1 MRRFCIWIEGL
12 DRGWFWRFVF
22 VVCLGAA
29 VFGGEARVL
38 AAEYQVFV
46 GTYTGEESRGI
57 YSFSLDASE
66 EKIEAF
72 RLAAEAENPS
82 FLAVHPNRRFL
93 YAVNEV
99 NKFDGK
105 ASGAVDAYQIRRDGS
120 LLFLN
125 QAATGGGA
133 PCHLVVEA
141 AGSFLLVANYSG
153 GSVSV
158 FRLGGDGLIGERTEI
173 VQHLGSS
180 RHPRRQRRPHAH
192 SVNLDV
198 GNRYVAVAD
207 LGVDKVFV
215 YPLDAAAGRLRLA
228 KAGAVSLPPGF
239 GPRHFAF
246 HPRGKLAFVNGE
258 LSSSL
263 ASLQWDSAVGTLEPL
278 DRKPTL
284 PADFAGSNSTAEVQC
299 HPNGRFVYVSNRGH
313 DSIAVFGV
321 DAATGRLTPIEREPT
336 QGQTPRHFGI
346 SPCGDYLLAAN
357 QRSNSIVVFRIDSES
372 GKLEAAGLKVEAPT
386 PVCVQFLPTA
396 TAK

>member
-1 MRRFCIWIEGL
+1 MRRLRFWIEGL
-12 DRGWFWRFVF
+12 NSGWFWHLVF
-22 VVCLGAA
+22 VVCLRLA

-38 AAEYQVFV
+38 AAEYRVFV

-66 EKIEAF
+66 EKVEAF

-82 FLAVHPNRRFL
+82 FLAIHPNRRFL
-93 YAVNEV
+93 YAVREV
-99 NKFDGK
+99 NEFEVE
-105 ASGAVDAYQIRRDGS
+105 ASGAVGAYQIQPDGS

-141 AGSFLLVANYSG
+141 TGNFLLVANYNG

-158 FRLGGDGLIGERTEI
+158 FRLGGDGSIEERTEI
-173 VQHLGSS
+173 VQHFGSS
-180 RHPRRQRRPHAH
+180 KHPRRQRRPHAH

-215 YPLDAAAGRLRLA
+215 YPLDAVKGRLRLA
-228 KAGAVSLPPGF
+228 KAGAASLPPGF

-246 HPRGKLAFVNGE
+246 HPQGKLAFVNGE

-263 ASLQWDSAVGTLEPL
+263 ASLRWNSAEGNLELL
-278 DRKPTL
+278 DRKSTL
-284 PADFAGSNSTAEVQC
+284 PADFAGGNSTAEVRC

-321 DAATGRLTPIEREPT
+321 NAATGRLTPIDREPT

-346 SPCGDYLLAAN
+346 SPCGGYLLAAN
-357 QRSNSIVVFRIDSES
+357 QKSNSIVLFRIDSAS
-372 GKLEAAGLKVEAPT
+372 GKLEATGLKVEAPT
-386 PVCVQFLPTA
+386 PVCVQFLQ
-396 TAK
+396 TAKAE

>member
-1 MRRFCIWIEGL
+1 MGC
-12 DRGWFWRFVF
+12 GWFWRFVL
-22 VVCLGAA
+22 VVGFGAA
-29 VFGGEARVL
+29 AFGGEARVW
-38 AAEYQVFV
+38 AAEYRVFV
-46 GTYTGEESRGI
+46 GTYTGGESRGI

-66 EKIEAF
+66 EKAGAF

-82 FLAVHPNRRFL
+82 FLALHPNRRFL

-105 ASGAVDAYQIRRDGS
+105 ASGAASAYQIQTDGS

-133 PCHLVVEA
+133 PCHLAVEA
-141 AGSFLLVANYSG
+141 NGNFLVVANYGG

-158 FRLGGDGLIGERTEI
+158 FRLGEDGTIQARTDFA
-173 VQHLGSS
+173 QHLGSS
-180 RHPRRQRRPHAH
+180 KHPRRQRRPHAH
-192 SVNLDV
+192 SVNLDG

-215 YPLDAAAGRLRLA
+215 YPLDAAKGRLHLA
-228 KAGAVSLPPGF
+228 KAGAVSLPPGS

-246 HPRGKLAFVNGE
+246 HPQGKLAFVNGE

-263 ASLQWDSAVGTLEPL
+263 TSLRWNSAEGTLELL
-278 DRKPTL
+278 DTKSTL
-284 PADFAGSNSTAEVQC
+284 PADFAGGNSTAEVRC
-299 HPNGRFVYVSNRGH
+299 HPNGKFVYVSNRGH

-357 QRSNSIVVFRIDSES
+357 QKSNSVVIFRIDSAS
-372 GKLEAAGLKVEAPT
+372 GKLESTGLKVGAPT
-386 PVCVQFLPTA
+386 PVCIQFLQ
-396 TAK
+396 TAKAK

>member
-1 MRRFCIWIEGL
+1 MGYGWVGL
-12 DRGWFWRFVF
+12 SVLI
-22 VVCLGAA
+22 VCLGLAA
-29 VFGGEARVL
+29 FGNGSRVL
-38 AAEYQVFV
+38 AAEYRVFV
-46 GTYTGEESRGI
+46 GTYTGKESRGI
-57 YSFSLDASE
+57 YSFSLDASKE
-66 EKIEAF
+66 RIGALG
-72 RLAAEAENPS
+72 LAAEAENPS
-82 FLAVHPNRRFL
+82 FLAIHPNRRFL

-99 NKFDGK
+99 NEFDGE
-105 ASGAVDAYQIRRDGS
+105 ASGAVVAYQIRPDGS

-141 AGSFLLVANYSG
+141 TGNFLLVANYNG

-158 FRLGGDGLIGERTEI
+158 FRLGGDGLIGERTEL
-173 VQHLGSS
+173 VQHLGSGK
-180 RHPRRQRRPHAH
+180 HPRRQRRPHAH

-215 YPLDAAAGRLRLA
+215 YPLDVATGRLRLA
-228 KAGAVSLPPGF
+228 KAGAVSLPPGS

-263 ASLQWDSAVGTLEPL
+263 ASLRWDSAAGTLELL
-278 DRKPTL
+278 DRKSTL
-284 PADFAGSNSTAEVQC
+284 PADFVGSNSTAEVRC

-321 DAATGRLTPIEREPT
+321 DAATGRLTLIEREPT

-357 QRSNSIVVFRIDSES
+357 QKSNSIVVFRIDSES
-372 GKLEAAGLKVEAPT
+372 GKLEAAGLKVEVPT
-386 PVCVQFLPTA
+386 PVCVQFLQM
-396 TAK
+396 AKAK

>member
-12 DRGWFWRFVF
+12 DCGWLGRLVF
-22 VVCLGAA
+22 VVGLGAA
-29 VFGGEARVL
+29 AVGDGLRVL
-38 AAEYQVFV
+38 AAEYRVFV
-46 GTYTGEESRGI
+46 GTYTGGESQGI
-57 YSFSLDASE
+57 YSFSFDASE
-66 EKIEAF
+66 EKAGSF
-72 RLAAEAENPS
+72 RLVAEAENPS
-82 FLAVHPNRRFL
+82 FLALHPNRRFL

-99 NKFDGK
+99 NEFDGES
-105 ASGAVDAYQIRRDGS
+105 SGAVGAYQIQPDGS

-125 QAATGGGA
+125 RAATGGGA
-133 PCHLVVEA
+133 PCHLVMEA
-141 AGSFLLVANYSG
+141 TGTFLLVANYNG

-158 FRLGGDGLIGERTEI
+158 FRLGGDGFIQGRTEL
-173 VQHLGSS
+173 VRHLGRG

-198 GNRYVAVAD
+198 SNRYVAVAD

-215 YPLDAAAGRLRLA
+215 YPLDVVTGRLHLA
-228 KAGAVSLPPGF
+228 KASATSLPPGS

-246 HPRGKLAFVNGE
+246 HPQGKLAFVNGE

-263 ASLQWDSAVGTLEPL
+263 TSLRWDSAEGTLELL
-278 DRKPTL
+278 DTKSTL
-284 PADFAGSNSTAEVQC
+284 PADFVGGNSTAEVRA
-299 HPNGRFVYVSNRGH
+299 HPNGKFVYVSNRGH

-357 QRSNSIVVFRIDSES
+357 QKSHSIVVFRIDSAT
-372 GKLEAAGLKVEAPT
+372 GKLEATGLKVKAPA
-386 PVCVQFLPTA
+386 PVCIQFLR
-396 TAK
+396 TAKAE